1 MMSAASD
8 NSNLNGG
15 ATMGMGGDKR
25 IASNIISM
33 LLLVSDPLLLFGIC
47 SWRRCVVLVFV
58 TLYLV

>member
-15 ATMGMGGDKR
+15 SAMGMGGDER
-25 IASNIISM
+25 IASKIISM

-47 SWRRCVVLVFV
+47 SWRMCVVLVFV
-58 TLYLV
+58 P